1 MKIKHNKFRNTG
13 LIYELLVKQITAD
26 TLAGKE
32 SPAVKILR
40 KFYTGSSFLV
50 KEFNLYDYILK
61 NKGISQNKAESILS
75 SIVDISRKLD
85 QSSLRN
91 QKYEL
96 VKEIKKHYSVEE
108 FFSIKVR
115 DYKPLA
121 ALYCLLEAQNNS
133 ELVDPNIFVNNKVT
147 ILEHLTS
154 NEQDIEEVKDTLI
167 EDYSKYDKDLKLLTY
182 KLLLEKFNTKYDNL
196 LLEQK
201 NVLRE
206 FITSINS
213 TVKLRN
219 TVNERIEDIRIAIT
233 AATAKV
239 GNEVVKIKLNEVL
252 KGIQPLSNKERV
264 DDNVLINLMQ
274 YYELIDELRKLWK
287 RVSSKN

>member
-50 KEFNLYDYILK
+50 KEFKLYDYILK

-96 VKEIKKHYSVEE
+96 VKEIKNHYSVEE

-121 ALYCLLEAQNNS
+121 ALYCLLEAQNNN

-154 NEQDIEEVKDTLI
+154 NEQDKDEVKDTLV

-182 KLLLEKFNTKYDNL
+182 KILLEKFNTKYDNL
-196 LLEQK
+196 LPEQK

-219 TVNERIEDIRIAIT
+219 SVNERIEEIRTEIT

-239 GNEVVKIKLNEVL
+239 DNEVVRIKLNEVL
-252 KGIQPLSNKERV
+252 KGIKLLSNKERV

-274 YYELIDELRKLWK
+274 YYELIAELRQL
-287 RVSSKN
+287 

>member
-13 LIYELLVKQITAD
+13 LIYELLVKQIAAD

-50 KEFNLYDYILK
+50 KEFKLYDYILK

-96 VKEIKKHYSVEE
+96 VKEIKNHYSVEE

-121 ALYCLLEAQNNS
+121 ALYCLLEAQNNN

-154 NEQDIEEVKDTLI
+154 NEQDKDEVKDTLV

-182 KLLLEKFNTKYDNL
+182 KILLEKFNTKYDNL
-196 LLEQK
+196 LPEQK

-219 TVNERIEDIRIAIT
+219 SVNERIEEIRTDIT
-233 AATAKV
+233 AATVKV
-239 GNEVVKIKLNEVL
+239 NNEVVKIKLNEVL
-252 KGIQPLSNKERV
+252 KGIKPLSNKERV
-264 DDNVLINLMQ
+264 DDNVLVNLMQ
-274 YYELIDELRKLWK
+274 YYELIAELRQL
-287 RVSSKN
+287 

>member
-13 LIYELLVKQITAD
+13 LIYELLVKQIAAD

-32 SPAVKILR
+32 SPAIKILR

-50 KEFNLYDYILK
+50 KEFKLYDYILK

-96 VKEIKKHYSVEE
+96 VKEIKNHYSVEE

-121 ALYCLLEAQNNS
+121 ALYCLLEAQNNN

-154 NEQDIEEVKDTLI
+154 NEQDKDEVKDTLV

-182 KLLLEKFNTKYDNL
+182 KILLEKFNTKYDNL
-196 LLEQK
+196 LPEQK

-219 TVNERIEDIRIAIT
+219 SVNERIEEIRTDIT
-233 AATAKV
+233 AATVKV
-239 GNEVVKIKLNEVL
+239 NNEVVKIKLNEVL
-252 KGIQPLSNKERV
+252 KAIKPLSNKERV
-264 DDNVLINLMQ
+264 DDNVLVNLMQ
-274 YYELIDELRKLWK
+274 YYELIAELRQL
-287 RVSSKN
+287 